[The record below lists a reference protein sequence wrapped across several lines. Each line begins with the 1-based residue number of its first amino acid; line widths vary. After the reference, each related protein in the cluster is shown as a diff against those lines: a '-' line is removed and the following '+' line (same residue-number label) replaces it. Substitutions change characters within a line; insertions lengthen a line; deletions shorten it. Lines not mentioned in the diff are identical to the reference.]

1 MFFYANA
8 VIFNRKDI
16 CGLRMYH
23 GNCKHG
29 TIAAIFDGIANDL
42 SQHKLK
48 SSTVCIDCFRLQFV
62 ENDKLLLFKK
72 WGIVLQNFTQAVI
85 QIDILKSVILCTA
98 LQPGIVQHLRDILLK
113 LTADIIQLC
122 LQGRRDFIVPVI
134 QEHGQQR

>member
-29 TIAAIFDGIANDL
+29 TIAAIFYGIAHDL

-48 SSTVCIDCFRLQFV
+48 PSTVCIDCFRLQFID
-62 ENDKLLLFKK
+62 NYKLLFFQK
-72 WGIVLQNFTQAVI
+72 WGIVLQNFPQAVI
-85 QIDILKSVILCTA
+85 QIDILKLIILCTA
-98 LQPGIVQHLRDILLK
+98 L
-113 LTADIIQLC
+113 
-122 LQGRRDFIVPVI
+122 
-134 QEHGQQR
+134 